1 MKGKIHIGLMSHA
14 RPMSKTVGLLALFM
28 AAASACTEDSM
39 ELSSHDSGAVQ
50 FQIACASTDDPVC
63 ALRKCSMSQTAAVLP
78 LHGASFPMYLVPD
91 ESEATDAEDI
101 TSAGVY
107 AIQDKVSAPAA
118 MWNTEVNY
126 EGNWVPQGQ
135 CFWPEEGS
143 LHIYAYS
150 PFCGSAGSE
159 GITAMPFEA
168 GDSLAFSYTV
178 ASDIADQKDLLWAEP
193 KDAHT
198 SPCELTFRH
207 AMTRVRFVAGAGLS
221 PCTISKIE
229 MKGIYSRGRIDIKTG
244 KWAEVETPVDF
255 TVEPGIDL
263 AAAEGSEHVGRGVSL
278 IADDDDDA
286 DEFFMIPQELG
297 ADARIVVTIEKDD
310 ETIEL
315 DASAGG
321 SVWREGKTVTYK
333 LSTDPAKEGLLLDIE
348 GDFTTP
354 FTGGTVNFKLA
365 SAYEGNGKSEPV
377 EWIAEFVDAS
387 GNVIERPE
395 WIKDFAE
402 SGKGSGDYSY
412 TTEVI
417 RPVFNAISPQSKALQ
432 NAQDVNERSGH
443 DPYNLSNATGA
454 GEVENTANCYIIN
467 APGRYSIPLVYGN
480 AVKNSMPNTQAY
492 TAAGDDGRTLQKFI
506 NHLGRPITDPYIY
519 NNAGCLPAEASL
531 VWEDRIGLLHDVELS
546 SDRRSISFEVPKD
559 FIRQGNALVA
569 VRDKDGAVLWSW
581 QIWIT
586 DYNPEDSYVNVK
598 TDKGLR
604 RMYAKSIGAV
614 RGGDELCF
622 PESDAYVRFSQ
633 VNVPAGTDP
642 RTVTVRLHQEGL
654 LNTTVDYN
662 TYYQWG
668 RKDPIIADKKRWFD
682 SGHNELSELSVK
694 STVRNVPEGKTLVE
708 CMIGSPSKFWKSVP
722 GYKYRYNNLWNSG
735 APGKPSVKTIYDPSP
750 VGAKVPEGEFVEQL
764 LKSCSLSWGN
774 SGETSGFF
782 VSGPGVEGELF
793 FTALGYRNRLNGSDE
808 ASGITGEYW
817 SAQAAAD
824 MQDAVCLSFNHK
836 NCGTISTGNGDFRGR
851 ALGVRPVQE

>member
-1 MKGKIHIGLMSHA
+1 MERKTHTVLKIHA
-14 RPMSKTVGLLALFM
+14 RPMFQMVGLIALFM
-28 AAASACTEDSM
+28 AVASSCTEDSM
-39 ELSSHDSGAVQ
+39 ELSNHDSGSVQ

-63 ALRKCSMSQTAAVLP
+63 ALRKCAMNRTASVLP
-78 LHGASFPMYLVPD
+78 LHGGSVQMYLVPD

-101 TSAGVY
+101 SSAGVY
-107 AIQDKVSAPAA
+107 STQDAVSKQAP
-118 MWNTEVNY
+118 MWNAEISY
-126 EGNWVPQGQ
+126 ERNWVPNGQ
-135 CFWPEEGS
+135 YVWPQEGS

-150 PFCGSAGSE
+150 PFCDAPGE
-159 GITAMPFEA
+159 NGITAMPFEA
-168 GDSLAFSYTV
+168 GDSLAFSYKV
-178 ASDIADQKDLLWAEP
+178 SSDISDQEDLLWAEP
-193 KDAHT
+193 KDAHA

-207 AMTRVRFVAGAGLS
+207 AMTRLRFVAGAELP
-221 PCTISKIE
+221 PCTIDKIE
-229 MKGIYSRGRIDIKTG
+229 LKDIYSRGWIDIKSGTWTG
-244 KWAEVETPVDF
+244 VDALADF
-255 TVEPGIDL
+255 TVEPDIEL
-263 AAAEGSEHVGRGVSL
+263 IAAEGSEYVERGVSL
-278 IADDDDDA
+278 LADDDDDA
-286 DEFFMIPQELG
+286 DEFFMIPQELS

-310 ETIEL
+310 QTFEL
-315 DASAGG
+315 EAPAGG
-321 SVWREGKTVTYK
+321 SLWRAGKTVTYK
-333 LSTDPAKEGLLLDIE
+333 LSTDPAKEGLMFDIA

-365 SAYEGNGKSEPV
+365 SVYEGNGKSEPV
-377 EWIAEFVDAS
+377 EWVAEFINAS
-387 GNVIERPE
+387 GNVVDRPE
-395 WIKDFAE
+395 WIKEFPV
-402 SGKGSGDYSY
+402 SGKGTGDFSY

-417 RPVFNAISPQSKALQ
+417 PPVFNYISPQSKTLQ
-432 NAQDVNERSGH
+432 NAQNVNETSGH
-443 DPYNLSNATGA
+443 DPYNLANSTGA
-454 GEVENTANCYIIN
+454 VDVENTANCYIIN
-467 APGRYSIPLVYGN
+467 APGRYSLPLVYGN
-480 AVKNSMPNTQAY
+480 AVKNSMPNTKAY
-492 TAAGDDGRTLQKFI
+492 TAEPGDGCTLQKFI
-506 NHLGRPITDPYIY
+506 NHLGAPITDPYIY
-519 NNAGCLPAEASL
+519 NNAGCVPAEASL
-531 VWEDRIGLLHDVELS
+531 VWEDRIGLLRDVELT
-546 SDRRSISFEVPKD
+546 SDRKGISFEVPKD

-569 VRDKDGAVLWSW
+569 VKDKDGTVLWSW

-598 TDKGLR
+598 TDKGVR

-633 VNVPAGTDP
+633 VNVPAGTAP
-642 RTVTVRLHQEGL
+642 RTFTVKLHQEGL

-682 SGHNELSELSVK
+682 SGHNEMSELSMK

-764 LKSCSLSWGN
+764 LKSCSLSWGT

-782 VSGPGVEGELF
+782 VSGPGVDGELF

-808 ASGITGEYW
+808 ASGMTGEYW
-817 SAQAAAD
+817 SSQAASD

-836 NCGTISTGNGDFRGR
+836 NCGAISTSDGDFRGR